1 MTPFTAESKVLFLR
15 RLEKELNVS
24 SIKLEGT
31 ATIIKSH
38 EFRAVSILVVIA
50 MFFRFSVQFVK
61 YFVFLFLFL
70 I

>member
-50 MFFRFSVQFVK
+50 MFFLDLAYNSLNTSCFFF
-61 YFVFLFLFL
+61 YF
-70 I
+70 